1 MHFSQMPV
9 MSVALTRRHEQ
20 MLFLEESSLLLSL
33 LTSMSQSS
41 VELAPAPAFST
52 LFENFVEGFVKRCL
66 FI

>member
-41 VELAPAPAFST
+41 VEPAPAPAFST